1 MKLEFL
7 HDLSEAGRYEEIN
20 TDELVRLFD
29 FGKVEAAKLSSLILT
44 VVIEQG
50 NLLDL
55 GALDFIDTINCNLT
69 LRISDEVIGIVT
81 EDYINFYCDLPKI
94 EYQNMLVLINPF
106 TQKNSRGYQWLY
118 DIDNPIDFLFAPGGS
133 W

>member
-7 HDLSEAGRYEEIN
+7 HDISDGGIYKEIE

-29 FGKVEAAKLSSLILT
+29 FGKDEAAQLRSLIQS

-50 NLLDL
+50 NPLDL
-55 GALDFIDTINCNLT
+55 GSLDFIDSINCNLT
-69 LRISDEVIGIVT
+69 LRIGDEEIGIVT
-81 EDYINFYCDLPKI
+81 EDYTNFYCDLPKAA
-94 EYQNMLVLINPF
+94 YQNMIALINPF
-106 TQKNSRGYQWLY
+106 TEKNSRGYQWLY